1 MPLSYLIDTP
11 NRIVF
16 SRAWG
21 VLSDREIIAH
31 AAALKSDPNFDRGLR
46 QVGSFLAVNALL
58 LTSAA
63 IRAVAQDNPF
73 PRDARRA
80 FVVPSDEAYGLARMF
95 ALYLDAD
102 PKQFEIFRAL
112 EPAMEWVGRELAEPW
127 PSTTPDKTFG
137 A

>member
-1 MPLSYLIDTP
+1 MPVSYLIDAR

-21 VLSDREIIAH
+21 VLSDHEIIAH
-31 AAALKSDPNFDRGLR
+31 ADTLKSDPNFDRGLR
-46 QVGSFLAVNALL
+46 QVGSFLSVSAIL

-80 FVVPSDEAYGLARMF
+80 FAVPSDEAYGLARMF
-95 ALYLDAD
+95 CLYMDAD

-112 EPAMEWVGRELAEPW
+112 EPAMEWVGLAESW
-127 PSTTPDKTFG
+127 PSAPPDWTFG